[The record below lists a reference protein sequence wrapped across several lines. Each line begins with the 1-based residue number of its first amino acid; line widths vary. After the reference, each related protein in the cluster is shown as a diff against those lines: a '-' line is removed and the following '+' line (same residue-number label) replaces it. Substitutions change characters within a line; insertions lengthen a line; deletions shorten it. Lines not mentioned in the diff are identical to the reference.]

1 MKILIKVPKKSRAHF
16 VLFSKDTPF
25 KPKVV
30 KSKKI
35 YNRSQK
41 NKDER
46 IDCYNESMKY
56 F

>member
-1 MKILIKVPKKSRAHF
+1 MKLKIKIPKNTRAHF
-16 VLFSKDTPF
+16 VLFAKDTPF

-41 NKDER
+41 NKDK
-46 IDCYNESMKY
+46 ESIEY
-56 F
+56 I